1 MKGWQ
6 TKRWLNSLISLIRG
20 KNPFIPLSHTQNGSI
35 TGHDRIQCNEC
46 GSRILLATAIKN
58 EGACAICA
66 KLSVESRQAIKTH
79 RNRIATG
86 DIYHVSNNDLL
97 TAKSSDK
104 IMTSD
109 SPWTLEPNFY
119 DGHAATSIDEA
130 IKLAMREPNGHVF
143 LVNDLGEN
151 LNFSFTEIYAVCT
164 FQTLGSDSG
173 FYARTP
179 DCLNTQVE
187 ARYHAPEACPCCGEG
202 IGWFPSRFHL
212 PRKTA
217 FELLQR
223 LINSKSGS
231 EMWIPTGDY
240 AFTTAGEG

>member
-1 MKGWQ
+1 M
-6 TKRWLNSLISLIRG
+6 
-20 KNPFIPLSHTQNGSI
+20 
-35 TGHDRIQCNEC
+35 
-46 GSRILLATAIKN
+46 ILLATAIKN

-79 RNRIATG
+79 RNQVVTG
-86 DIYHVSNNDLL
+86 EIYHASNNDLL
-97 TAKSSDK
+97 TAKGSDK
-104 IMTSD
+104 IMTPD
-109 SPWTLEPNFY
+109 SPWKLEPNFY

-130 IKLAMREPNGHVF
+130 IKLAMRKPNGHVF

-164 FQTLGSDSG
+164 FQTPGSDSV
-173 FYARTP
+173 FYTRTP
-179 DCLNTQVE
+179 DCLSTQVK
-187 ARYHAPEACPCCGEG
+187 AQHHASEACPCCGEA

-223 LINSKSGS
+223 LIIFKPGS